1 MADDFF
7 LKPDELEIEKQ
18 QLEDEGKNYKELFR
32 DIDKLIEFYNRKKI
46 DEYREKLIN
55 FYKKVAGSPE
65 RKEFPFVEPSDIKG
79 IEKEIYGKWER
90 EKELSKKEIEDRIF
104 GAWYGR
110 CVGCLLGKIVEG
122 KKINEIYGYLKE
134 TGKYPLNYY
143 FTGKGV
149 DEKTIEKYKL
159 NKNLFIENINFMPE
173 DDDINYTVSHL
184 LIYEKNK
191 SFETEEIVN
200 FYLSHIPFYRVFTAE
215 RTAYRNLIND
225 IHPPLSSLYFNPYR
239 EWIGAQIRGDFSGY
253 ISIGNPSKAIK
264 MMWKDGMITHIKNG
278 IYGEM
283 WVSALLSISP
293 FFKSNLNL
301 IKNSINF
308 IPEKSRLKKEIEEII
323 SIYEKNATF
332 EDVMEI
338 IHKKWDE
345 KNHHHWCHTISNAQ
359 IVCAGI
365 LWGEDDFRNSICKAV
380 MCGFDT
386 DCNGATVG
394 SVLGLKNGFKK
405 IPSEFIIPLNDTVST
420 GISEN
425 SKLRISKLAERTLK
439 IIKKRKEYV

>member
-1 MADDFF
+1 MADNFF
-7 LKPDELEIEKQ
+7 LKADELEIEKQ

-32 DIDKLIEFYNRKKI
+32 RIDELIEFYNRKKI

-55 FYKKVAGSPE
+55 FYKKVINFPE
-65 RKEFPFVEPSDIKG
+65 RKNFPFSEPSDVKE
-79 IEKEIYGKWER
+79 IEKEIYGKWEK
-90 EKELSKKEIEDRIF
+90 EKELSEKEIEDRIL
-104 GAWYGR
+104 GAWFGR
-110 CVGCLLGKIVEG
+110 CVGCFLGKIVEG
-122 KKINEIYGYLKE
+122 KKINEIHGYLKE
-134 TGKYPLNYY
+134 TERYPLNYY

-159 NKNLFIENINFMPE
+159 NKNLFVENINFMPE

-184 LIYEKNK
+184 LIYRYR
-191 SFETEEIVN
+191 SFETEEIAN
-200 FYLSHIPFYRVFTAE
+200 FYLSHMPFYRVYTAE
-215 RTAYRNLIND
+215 RTAYRNLVNGIY
-225 IHPPLSSLYFNPYR
+225 PPLSSIYFNPYR

-253 ISIGNPSKAIK
+253 INIGSPSIAIK
-264 MMWKDGMITHIKNG
+264 MAWKDGMITHIKNG

-308 IPEKSRLKKEIEEII
+308 IPEKSRLKKGIKEII

-345 KNHHHWCHTISNAQ
+345 KNLHHWCHTISNAQ

-365 LWGEDDFRNSICKAV
+365 LWGENDFRNSICKAV

-405 IPSEFIIPLNDTVST
+405 IPSDFITPLNDTVLT
-420 GISEN
+420 GISRS
-425 SKLRISKLAERTLK
+425 SKLKISELAEKTLK
-439 IIKKRKEYV
+439 IIKKRRRGDE